1 MWHGL
6 CLKPHCFAWM
16 APRGLYGPCHCH
28 RQQLSLTFFLPHR
41 ASGWVLW
48 PLMNCLIICFWLWP
62 NSTTSMLSVWHP
74 WEAGRPFWPVDL
86 TEPWVFSGILL
97 LRTTLCGKSKNAFGA
112 GKTQVLTLVLP
123 CGLKSVAR
131 SPPGKKSHRVITF
144 HIGIP
149 PTCIITIEKKNNL
162 WFHDFFCNFFDV
174 INEIGAWLQ

>member
-6 CLKPHCFAWM
+6 CLKPHCFAWT

-62 NSTTSMLSVWHP
+62 ISTTSMLSVWHP

-97 LRTTLCGKSKNAFGA
+97 LQTTLCAKSKNAFGA
-112 GKTQVLTLVLP
+112 GKSQVLTLVLP
-123 CGLKSVAR
+123 CDLKSVAR
-131 SPPGKKSHRVITF
+131 SPPGKKSHRVIHLSYWNSTNMY
-144 HIGIP
+144 HYYWK
-149 PTCIITIEKKNNL
+149 EKQSVVPY
-162 WFHDFFCNFFDV
+162 DFFV
-174 INEIGAWLQ
+174 IFLM